1 MPTVHFP
8 AWLLLPM
15 HRNFMG
21 KIGAEEESEDGNL
34 LRLFRFIF
42 SRFLATGCRGEGWP
56 SRIRR
61 PGSEPLGGH
70 LAPSL
75 TSSRLSPVSGFTAR
89 HLRPR
94 GLSQPTRERAGPRGF
109 RRTRCVKQPRAQGR
123 GRAHAPEQGDPHVP
137 SVSVGPA
144 PSADLGASAS
154 ASASG
159 PAALSAT
166 RSTRRRPLRCNVL
179 LKEQPR
185 AHALPKADTR
195 WPHRALGTSRGG
207 GGGRLT
213 PCRWSGPREA
223 GWGPEGPGGTGER
236 CAEAA
241 AAGRAPHAALP
252 LGSVLNA
259 QMDLGRFPR

>member
-1 MPTVHFP
+1 MPFPGVHAPALRRRRRVVRRLLPPPLAGGHMPTVHFP

-42 SRFLATGCRGEGWP
+42 SRFLATGRRGEGWP
-56 SRIRR
+56 SRVRR

-94 GLSQPTRERAGPRGF
+94 GLSQPPRGDAGARERAGPRGF
-109 RRTRCVKQPRAQGR
+109 RRTRYVKQPRAQGR

-154 ASASG
+154 ASASS
-159 PAALSAT
+159 PAPSQRLEA
-166 RSTRRRPLRCNVL
+166 
-179 LKEQPR
+179 Q
-185 AHALPKADTR
+185 
-195 WPHRALGTSRGG
+195 GG
-207 GGGRLT
+207 GLFGAT
-213 PCRWSGPREA
+213 C
-223 GWGPEGPGGTGER
+223 
-236 CAEAA
+236 
-241 AAGRAPHAALP
+241 
-252 LGSVLNA
+252 
-259 QMDLGRFPR
+259 F

>member
-42 SRFLATGCRGEGWP
+42 SRFLATGRRGEGWP
-56 SRIRR
+56 SRVRR

-94 GLSQPTRERAGPRGF
+94 GLSQPPRGDAGARERAGPRGF
-109 RRTRCVKQPRAQGR
+109 RRTRYVKQPRAQGR

-185 AHALPKADTR
+185 AHALPKADMR

-213 PCRWSGPREA
+213 PCRWSGPR
-223 GWGPEGPGGTGER
+223 GSRVGSRGPRRNRGALRRGGGCRPRPPR
-236 CAEAA
+236 CPDS
-241 AAGRAPHAALP
+241 RV
-252 LGSVLNA
+252 ST
-259 QMDLGRFPR
+259 